1 MNILSFLLLGICII
15 LIINPKLIANKISA
29 DSRKVRMWAGIC
41 VPILFCSGFIFKLIY
56 EVIYNLFSAPFSL
69 GITIPILLLYLS
81 IGLFIYLLF
90 KPHLLPDKTFP
101 EGRKKKPTNVSDLK
115 KRLFICAI
123 LLGPIFFI
131 NMFVQSD
138 IDDLERA
145 DYLSQ
150 YEDRKEEEEKL
161 KIREQRKM
169 LHAEKQEKIKT
180 LEALGLSNIFLL
192 SEKEQ
197 DVLLDSIDNKNCRE
211 EWLKK
216 LADDYGI
223 HSPNLRKRTDNY
235 NVNKDC
241 DLASELHTEI
251 YFKEWEKKR
260 KAEAV
265 TIWTLLKDYR
275 SLGVLNANNKY
286 ARSNFDLK
294 NCRII
299 AIDEWSSW
307 TGYTIHL
314 AAGESALNCNMD
326 YDKTEGAEIL
336 GKLRIGSRINL
347 NSKVAGDQVDI
358 YTYSMTIRLE
368 NGKIS

>member
-1 MNILSFLLLGICII
+1 MNILLFLLIGICII
-15 LIINPKLIANKISA
+15 LIINPKLIAEKISQ
-29 DSRKVRMWAGIC
+29 DSRKVRIWAGFC
-41 VPILFCSGFIFKLIY
+41 VPILLFSGLIFRLIY
-56 EVIYNLFSAPFSL
+56 NILSAPFLL

-90 KPHLLPDKTFP
+90 NPHLLPDKTFP

-138 IDDLERA
+138 IDE
-145 DYLSQ
+145 
-150 YEDRKEEEEKL
+150 KESSEWALQAE
-161 KIREQRKM
+161 EQRKEQEA
-169 LHAEKQEKIKT
+169 LEVAERKQLKIKT
-180 LEALGLSNIFLL
+180 LEALGVSNVFLL
-192 SEKEQ
+192 SEKEH
-197 DVLLDSIDNKNCRE
+197 DLLIDSIDNKNCRE
-211 EWLKK
+211 KWLKK

-223 HSPNLRKRTDNY
+223 YSPNLRKRTDNY

-251 YFKEWEKKR
+251 YFKQWEKKR
-260 KAEAV
+260 KSEAV
-265 TIWTLLKDYR
+265 SIWTLLKDYR
-275 SLGVLNANNKY
+275 NLGVLNANNKY
-286 ARSNFDLK
+286 AKSNFDLK
-294 NCRII
+294 NCRVI

-314 AAGESALNCNMD
+314 AAGESSALNCNMD

-336 GKLRIGSRINL
+336 GKLRIGSIINL

-368 NGKIS
+368 NGKIW